1 MKQLVSESIKNLLQ
15 SIKKKGKGN
24 GAMFPLAIMM
34 IMMMLIFLIL
44 VYKRHVLEYNYSYIN
59 NSLTQAMFGGCLPNI
74 HEYAD
79 TGNLIIQDSG
89 NAMAGDV
96 YFLNSYEKFRDCL
109 KYNLNLDDGWNIDTD
124 HGIYGQVTVERYTV
138 FNVVTDS
145 DGNTFTTEITRT
157 GDNSYVREYSVNDVV
172 TVTTTD
178 GDVDI
183 VETSVYAE
191 ISFNLSLVG
200 HIPWMG
206 GEDLNRRY
214 RLRRVVAVK
223 QN

>member
-34 IMMMLIFLIL
+34 LMMMLIFL
-44 VYKRHVLEYNYSYIN
+44 IN

-172 TVTTTD
+172 TGTTT
-178 GDVDI
+178 
-183 VETSVYAE
+183 ETSVYAE